1 MPLPHNFE
9 KSYPTHPDPQAS
21 SRHTYMEERKV
32 REGMGVKA
40 REEEREREIR
50 VARVTFSVRH
60 IRRCSIKY
68 MPESMFSLQ
77 LNPLA

>member
-1 MPLPHNFE
+1 
-9 KSYPTHPDPQAS
+9 
-21 SRHTYMEERKV
+21 MEERKV
-32 REGMGVKA
+32 REGMGVRA
-40 REEEREREIR
+40 RDEERERER
-50 VARVTFSVRH
+50 LVARVTLSVRH

>member
-1 MPLPHNFE
+1 
-9 KSYPTHPDPQAS
+9 
-21 SRHTYMEERKV
+21 MEERKV
-32 REGMGVKA
+32 REGMGVRA
-40 REEEREREIR
+40 RDEERERER
-50 VARVTFSVRH
+50 DRLVARVTLSVRH

>member
-1 MPLPHNFE
+1 
-9 KSYPTHPDPQAS
+9 
-21 SRHTYMEERKV
+21 MEERKV
-32 REGMGVKA
+32 REGMGVRA
-40 REEEREREIR
+40 RDEERERD
-50 VARVTFSVRH
+50 VARVTLSVRH